1 MRKLIKGIAKTY
13 LYATSAYFTFV
24 SVQLIIST
32 YQKYKWA
39 KENKSYIDS
48 INEFHKVLKDA
59 GYFDKEV

>member
-1 MRKLIKGIAKTY
+1 MKKLIKGVFKTY
-13 LYATSAYFTFV
+13 LYVTSAYFTFV

-32 YQKYKWA
+32 YLKYKWA

>member
-24 SVQLIIST
+24 SVQLMIST
-32 YQKYKWA
+32 YRKYKWA

>member
-1 MRKLIKGIAKTY
+1 MKKLIKGVFKTY
-13 LYATSAYFTFV
+13 LYVTSAYFTFV

-48 INEFHKVLKDA
+48 INEFHEVLKDA

>member
-1 MRKLIKGIAKTY
+1 MKKIIKSVFKTY
-13 LYATSAYFTFV
+13 LYVTSSYFTFV

-32 YQKYKWA
+32 YRKYKWA

-48 INEFHKVLKDA
+48 INEFRKILKDA

>member
-1 MRKLIKGIAKTY
+1 MKKLIKSVFKTY
-13 LYATSAYFTFV
+13 LYVTSAYFTFV

-32 YQKYKWA
+32 YRKYKWA

>member
-13 LYATSAYFTFV
+13 LYVTSAYFTFV

-32 YQKYKWA
+32 YRKYKWA